1 MNLNDTFAAVQAAS
15 RRLALLPDEQIN
27 RILNAVADAA
37 LAQTPYILSEN
48 RKDLDRMSPAKIWNV
63 WTQRTRNTTG

>member
-48 RKDLDRMSPAKIWNV
+48 RKDLDRMSPDNPKYD
-63 WTQRTRNTTG
+63 RL

>member
-48 RKDLDRMSPAKIWNV
+48 RKDLDRM
-63 WTQRTRNTTG
+63 